1 MSSKISNKFTF
12 IDLYAGIGGMR
23 IPFEELGGKCVF
35 SSENDKFARKTYSE
49 MFNEKD
55 ESIGGDIEKISA
67 IEIPK
72 HNILL
77 AGFPCQP
84 FSNAGLKKGFNDTRG
99 TAFGEIERII
109 KFHSPDAILLENV
122 SGLKNH
128 DQGKTLKTILNT
140 LEDKLGY
147 YVPEPEILNAKDFGL
162 PQNRKRIYIVAFRKK
177 NLFQFPKVKLIKT
190 YVSDILDNEENID
203 KKYTISTKLWK
214 SHQKRKKIN
223 CKAGKGFG
231 YKLTHPDD
239 QFTRTLS
246 NRYYKDGSEILIF
259 RGKYK
264 NPRML
269 TPKECSK
276 LQGFPKKW
284 ENLSVSKNQAYRQ
297 FGNAVPVKVVREIA
311 NNIIK
316 SLKL

>member
-1 MSSKISNKFTF
+1 MIN
-12 IDLYAGIGGMR
+12 LPER
-23 IPFEELGGKCVF
+23 L
-35 SSENDKFARKTYSE
+35 YSE

-231 YKLTHPDD
+231 YKLTYPDD

-246 NRYYKDGSEILIF
+246 NRYYKDGSKYLSSEENIKSSNANSKELLIKVS
-259 RGKYK
+259 R
-264 NPRML
+264 
-269 TPKECSK
+269 
-276 LQGFPKKW
+276 KW
-284 ENLSVSKNQAYRQ
+284 ENLSVSKNQTYRQ

>member
-1 MSSKISNKFTF
+1 
-12 IDLYAGIGGMR
+12 
-23 IPFEELGGKCVF
+23 
-35 SSENDKFARKTYSE
+35 

-177 NLFQFPKVKLIKT
+177 F
-190 YVSDILDNEENID
+190 
-203 KKYTISTKLWK
+203 ISI
-214 SHQKRKKIN
+214 S
-223 CKAGKGFG
+223 
-231 YKLTHPDD
+231 
-239 QFTRTLS
+239 
-246 NRYYKDGSEILIF
+246 
-259 RGKYK
+259 
-264 NPRML
+264 
-269 TPKECSK
+269 
-276 LQGFPKKW
+276 
-284 ENLSVSKNQAYRQ
+284 
-297 FGNAVPVKVVREIA
+297 
-311 NNIIK
+311 
-316 SLKL
+316 